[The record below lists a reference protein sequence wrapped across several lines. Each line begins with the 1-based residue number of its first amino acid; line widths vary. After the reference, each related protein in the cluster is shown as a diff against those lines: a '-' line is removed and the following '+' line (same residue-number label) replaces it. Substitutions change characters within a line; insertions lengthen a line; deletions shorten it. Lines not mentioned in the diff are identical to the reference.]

1 MGLFDMFKK
10 KAEPEP
16 KAPTAPDAVE
26 AETSPG
32 VLCAP
37 VAGRVVAMADVP
49 DPVFS
54 GGALG
59 LGCAIWPEG
68 DVLYAPASGTVSAAM
83 GHAVG
88 LSTDDG
94 AELII
99 HVGID
104 TVEMQGKGFVPWA
117 EQGARV
123 EAGQPILGIDRAAI
137 REAGHPDCVVL
148 AVSNSADFA
157 DVALSVNPETTVA
170 AGEAVLRVTRV

>member
-1 MGLFDMFKK
+1 MGLFDIFKK

-16 KAPTAPDAVE
+16 EAPTVPAAVE

-37 VAGRVVAMADVP
+37 VAGRVIAMADVP

-59 LGCAIWPEG
+59 SGCAIWPEG
-68 DVLYAPASGTVSAAM
+68 DVLYAPASGTVSASM

-88 LSTDDG
+88 ISTDDG

-117 EQGARV
+117 EQGAHV

-137 REAGHPDCVVL
+137 KEAGHPDCVVL
-148 AVSNSADFA
+148 AVSNSADLA
-157 DVALSVNPETTVA
+157 DVALAVEPGATVA
-170 AGEAVLRVTRV
+170 AGEAVLRVTRA

>member
-1 MGLFDMFKK
+1 MGLFDVFKK
-10 KAEPEP
+10 KAEPAGP
-16 KAPTAPDAVE
+16 APVAAQAGTD
-26 AETSPG
+26 

-37 VAGRVVAMADVP
+37 VSGRVVAMTDVP

-59 LGCAIWPEG
+59 KGCAIWPEG
-68 DVLYAPASGTVSAAM
+68 DVVYAPASGTVSAAM

-88 LSTDDG
+88 LTTDDG

-104 TVEMQGKGFVPWA
+104 TVEMQGQGFTTLA

-123 EAGQPILGIDRAAI
+123 EAGQPVLGIDRDAI
-137 REAGHPDCVVL
+137 KAAGHPDCVVL

-157 DVALSVNPETTVA
+157 DVALTVEAETTVE
-170 AGEAVLRVTRV
+170 AGAAVLKVMRS

>member
-1 MGLFDMFKK
+1 MGLFDVFKK
-10 KAEPEP
+10 KA
-16 KAPTAPDAVE
+16 APAGPAPVAAQAGTD
-26 AETSPG
+26 

-37 VAGRVVAMADVP
+37 VSGRVVAMADVP

-59 LGCAIWPEG
+59 KGCAIWPEG
-68 DVLYAPASGTVSAAM
+68 DVVYAPAAGTVSAAM

-88 LSTDDG
+88 LTTDDG

-104 TVEMQGKGFVPWA
+104 TVEMQGQGFTTLA
-117 EQGARV
+117 EQGTRV
-123 EAGQPILGIDRAAI
+123 EAGQPVLGIDRAAI
-137 REAGHPDCVVL
+137 KAAGHPDCVVL

-157 DVALSVNPETTVA
+157 DVALTVEAETTVE
-170 AGEAVLRVTRV
+170 AGAAVLKVMRS

>member
-26 AETSPG
+26 AEASPG

-170 AGEAVLRVTRV
+170 AGEAVLRVTRA

>member
-68 DVLYAPASGTVSAAM
+68 DVLYAPASGTVSAVM

-170 AGEAVLRVTRV
+170 AGEAVLRVTRA

>member
-170 AGEAVLRVTRV
+170 AGEAVLRVTHA